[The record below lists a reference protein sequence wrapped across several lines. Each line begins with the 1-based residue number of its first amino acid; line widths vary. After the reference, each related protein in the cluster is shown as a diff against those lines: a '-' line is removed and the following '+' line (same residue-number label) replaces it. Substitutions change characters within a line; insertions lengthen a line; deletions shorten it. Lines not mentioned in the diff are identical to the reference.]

1 MEQVKEIHVRYFA
14 ALKEQAG
21 ISQESLKTSA
31 TTARELYRDLEKSH
45 RFSLS
50 EKHLKV
56 AVNQEYQD
64 LDYCLHSG
72 DSLVFIPPV
81 AGG

>member
-1 MEQVKEIHVRYFA
+1 MALKEVNIKYFA

-21 ISQESLKTSA
+21 KAEESIQTDLES
-31 TTARELYRDLEKSH
+31 AREVYEFLQEKYGFTLQSKMV
-45 RFSLS
+45 RIALNDEYKELDATLS
-50 EKHLKV
+50 
-56 AVNQEYQD
+56 
-64 LDYCLHSG
+64 SG